1 MWRHLEG
8 EIPVKD
14 GIDIIL
20 LWSCASIDVV
30 CAYQMG
36 TTRSSLP

>member
-14 GIDIIL
+14 GIDINL
-20 LWSCASIDVV
+20 LWSCASIVDLV
-30 CAYQMG
+30 AA
-36 TTRSSLP
+36 L